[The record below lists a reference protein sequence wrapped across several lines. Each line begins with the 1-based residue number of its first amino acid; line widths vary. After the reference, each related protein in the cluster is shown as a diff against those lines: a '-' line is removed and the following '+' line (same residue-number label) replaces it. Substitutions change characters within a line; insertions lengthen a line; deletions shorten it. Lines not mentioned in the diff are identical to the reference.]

1 MQKVSLYLPG
11 NRRISKIFLSRRAVL
26 VAMKAAAA
34 ALCRKDWRW
43 AGREAGTCTGDA
55 LGHLG
60 ARSCHGDGKM
70 RATDANGFLKE
81 NEDLVCAENRD
92 EIVQDDRNVQGGP
105 LSFGMLSI

>member
-1 MQKVSLYLPG
+1 
-11 NRRISKIFLSRRAVL
+11 
-26 VAMKAAAA
+26 
-34 ALCRKDWRW
+34 
-43 AGREAGTCTGDA
+43 
-55 LGHLG
+55 
-60 ARSCHGDGKM
+60 M